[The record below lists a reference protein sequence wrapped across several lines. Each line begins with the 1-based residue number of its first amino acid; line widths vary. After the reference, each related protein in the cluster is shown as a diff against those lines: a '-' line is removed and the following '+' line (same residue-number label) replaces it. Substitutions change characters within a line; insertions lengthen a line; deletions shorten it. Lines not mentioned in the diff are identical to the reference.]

1 MAPAKLS
8 KEEIAA
14 AYVDNLFDDAYAI
27 REEYTGMLERR
38 DANRSELRN
47 ARKAGRLNPEQLEML
62 EELYPTRLR
71 KDAEEDESEEDET
84 ADGEE

>member
-8 KEEIAA
+8 KEEVAA
-14 AYVDNLFDDAYAI
+14 AYVENLFDDAFAI

-47 ARKAGRLNPEQLEML
+47 ARKANRLSDDQLEML

-71 KDAEEDESEEDET
+71 KDAEEGEPEEDPT
-84 ADGEE
+84 DDGEE